1 MFVAFFSHVKRGI
14 SAGVSSGSG
23 VSYTLIPF
31 LVNQERNMQA
41 RDEYEKTIQE
51 TEAAYI
57 KASPVLLAPAYL
69 PLYSHFLHDKLSAPS
84 RFRARLR
91 MHHLS
96 TFQTQ
101 NTPSAFAGL
110 CFYLQIIES
119 SQTLLHVLRRESLN
133 LAKKA
138 GP

>member
-1 MFVAFFSHVKRGI
+1 MSGQPQNANLSACGSELLRCIEELKKKRDDLARNIQAEAEEKEKIQRGI
-14 SAGVSSGSG
+14 A
-23 VSYTLIPF
+23 TLTEKLQKIT
-31 LVNQERNMQA
+31 VNQERNMQA

-57 KASPVLLAPAYL
+57 K
-69 PLYSHFLHDKLSAPS
+69 
-84 RFRARLR
+84 
-91 MHHLS
+91 
-96 TFQTQ
+96 
-101 NTPSAFAGL
+101 
-110 CFYLQIIES
+110 IIES